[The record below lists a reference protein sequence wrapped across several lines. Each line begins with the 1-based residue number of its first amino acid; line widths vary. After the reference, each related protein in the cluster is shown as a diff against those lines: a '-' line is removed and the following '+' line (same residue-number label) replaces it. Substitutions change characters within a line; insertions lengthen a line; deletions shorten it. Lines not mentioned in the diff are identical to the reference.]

1 MLQNYFLLAW
11 RHLTKKKVY
20 SVINIAGLSTGM
32 AIALLIGLWINDE
45 LSFDHYFP
53 NHQRLAIVLESDSAQ
68 GMHYRGSTI
77 MVPLGA
83 ALRNNYSDLFSRTAL
98 YSDGGNHLYSFGT
111 TTVSG
116 PGIWSQPELPAMFGF
131 KMVEG
136 TMEAAKDPSTALIDQ
151 SLATAL
157 FGAGDPIGK
166 TIKVDNEIPLKVGG
180 VYQDLPKNTSLQG
193 TTTPTRSIQAIMPWY
208 NKSNSYCNSNTDWQ
222 DHNSILYVELAPG
235 VNAEQATTRMKYI
248 ATSYFKSWHQELMI
262 DPMDR
267 AYLHDQIDASTGK
280 ESGGH
285 ITYVWLFGIIGIFT
299 LLLACINF
307 MNLATARSETRA
319 REVGIRK
326 TIGSHR
332 WQLIGQFFT
341 ESILVALIAFVLA
354 LLLAGVSLPFFNNI
368 ADKQM
373 TIPWTN
379 AWFWSMTISF
389 VLLTGLLAGSYPA
402 FYLSHFRPVQV
413 LKSRVVTGRWASL
426 PRRALVVLQFTVSL
440 TLIICTSIVY
450 RQIIYTKDRPVGYS
464 RAGLITVDINTPDLG
479 NHRDAIR
486 TALLHESL
494 ASNVGFSNMDLT
506 NFNDGNGLDWPG
518 KTPDQNAIMFRNVNI
533 SPDYGRTIG
542 WTITQG
548 RDLSPEMATDSAA
561 MVINHA
567 AAKAIGLR
575 NIIGTNVKFF
585 GMPYHIVGISA
596 DMVSDSP
603 ADTVG
608 PAIFLGGRYTGKYI
622 IRINP
627 RLSAQTALAGMQTIF
642 KTYNPA
648 SPFIYHFVD
657 DDYSAKFKSAENIG
671 NLASIFTALA
681 IFISCLGLFGLAS
694 FIAERRT
701 KEIGIRKV
709 LGARVANLWGMLS
722 KDFLLLVSLSFL
734 IAIPLSAWGMEKLL
748 HQYTYRADMS
758 WWIFAAA
765 CTGILLITLATV
777 SYQALRA
784 ALTNP
789 TKSLRSE

>member
-603 ADTVG
+603 ADTVE

-627 RLSAQTALAGMQTIF
+627 RLSAHIALAGMQSVF

-648 SPFIYHFVD
+648 GPFIYHFVD

>member
-20 SVINIAGLSTGM
+20 SAINIAGLSTGM
-32 AIALLIGLWINDE
+32 AIAILIGLWINDE

-53 NHQRLAIVLESDSAQ
+53 NHRRVAIVQETASAE
-68 GMHYRGSTI
+68 GIYYRGSTI
-77 MVPLGA
+77 MVPLGDA
-83 ALRNNYSDLFSRTAL
+83 FRKNYSDLFSRTAL
-98 YSDGGNHLYSFGT
+98 YTDGSNHLYSFGT

-116 PGIWSQPELPAMFGF
+116 PGVWSQPELPAMFGF
-131 KMVEG
+131 RMVEG
-136 TMEAAKDPSTALIDQ
+136 RLESAKDPSTALIDQ

-157 FGAGDPIGK
+157 FGAADPIGK
-166 TIKVDNEIPLKVGG
+166 TIKVDNELPLRIGG

-193 TTTPTRSIQAIMPWY
+193 STAPTRSIQIIMPWY
-208 NKSNSYCNSNTDWQ
+208 NKYNSYHNSNTDWQ
-222 DHNSILYVELAPG
+222 DGNSILYVELAPG
-235 VNAEQATTRMKYI
+235 VTAEQATARIKNI
-248 ATSYFKSWHQELMI
+248 ATSYFKDWHVDMMI
-262 DPMDR
+262 DPLDR
-267 AYLHDQIDASTGK
+267 AYLHDQIDNSTGK

-299 LLLACINF
+299 LILACINF

-332 WQLIGQFFT
+332 WQLVGQFFS

-354 LLLAGVSLPFFNNI
+354 LFLASASLPFFNNI

-379 AWFWSMTISF
+379 PWFWSMAISF

-413 LKSRVVTGRWASL
+413 LKGRIVTGRWASL

-464 RAGLITVDINTPDLG
+464 RTGLITVDINTPDLG

-486 TALLHESL
+486 TSLLHQGL
-494 ASNVGFSNMDLT
+494 ASNVAFSNMSLT
-506 NFNDGNGLDWPG
+506 DFNDGNGLDWPG
-518 KTPDQNAIMFRNVNI
+518 KTPDQNKIMFRNVNI

-548 RDLSPEMATDSAA
+548 RDLSPEMATDSAG
-561 MVINHA
+561 MIINA
-567 AAKAIGLR
+567 EAAKVIGLH
-575 NIIGTNVKFF
+575 NIVGTNVKFF

-596 DMVSDSP
+596 DMVYDSP
-603 ADTVG
+603 ADTVQ
-608 PAIFLGGRYTGKYI
+608 PAIFLAGRYTGKYI

-627 RLSAQTALAGMQTIF
+627 RLSAQTALAGMQSIF
-642 KTYNPA
+642 KTYNPS

-671 NLASIFTALA
+671 NLAAIFTALA

-694 FIAERRT
+694 FVAERRT

-709 LGARVANLWGMLS
+709 LGARVANLWAMLS
-722 KDFLLLVSLSFL
+722 KDFLLLVSLSFI

-784 ALTNP
+784 ALSNP
-789 TKSLRSE
+789 TKSLRTE

>member
-1 MLQNYFLLAW
+1 MLHNYFLLAW

-20 SVINIAGLSTGM
+20 SVINIVGLSTGM
-32 AIALLIGLWINDE
+32 AIALLIGLWIYDE

-53 NHQRLAIVLESDSAQ
+53 NHKRLAILMEADTAQ

-83 ALRNNYSDLFSRTAL
+83 ALRNNYPGLFSRTAL
-98 YSDGGNHLYSFGT
+98 YSDGSNHLYSFGN

-131 KMVEG
+131 KMVAG
-136 TMEAAKDPSTALIDQ
+136 TVESVKDPSTALIDQ
-151 SLATAL
+151 SLANAL
-157 FGAGDPIGK
+157 FGSGDPIGK

-180 VYQDLPKNTSLQG
+180 VYQDLPRNTSFQSS
-193 TTTPTRSIQAIMPWY
+193 TAPTHSIQVIMPWY
-208 NKSNSYCNSNTDWQ
+208 NKTNSYFNNNTDWQ

-235 VNAEQATTRMKYI
+235 VTAEQATGRIKNI
-248 ATSYFKSWHQELMI
+248 ATSYFKSWHEELMI
-262 DPMDR
+262 DPLDR
-267 AYLHDQIDASTGK
+267 AYLHDQIDPSTGK

-299 LLLACINF
+299 LILACINF

-332 WQLIGQFFT
+332 WQLIGQFFS
-341 ESILVALIAFVLA
+341 ESILVAGIAFILA
-354 LLLAGVSLPFFNNI
+354 LFLASVTLPFFNNI

-373 TIPWTN
+373 AMPWTS
-379 AWFWSMTISF
+379 ALFWTMAISF
-389 VLLTGLLAGSYPA
+389 VGLTGLLAGSYPA
-402 FYLSHFRPVQV
+402 FYLSAFRPVQV

-450 RQIIYTKDRPVGYS
+450 RQILYTEDRPVGYS
-464 RAGLITVDINTPDLG
+464 RSGLITLDINTPDLG

-486 TALLHESL
+486 TALLQKNL
-494 ASNVGFSNMDLT
+494 ASNVAFSNMSLT
-506 NFNDGNGLDWPG
+506 DFNDGNGLDWPG
-518 KTPDQNAIMFRNVNI
+518 KTPDQNTIMFRNVNI

-542 WTITQG
+542 WAITQG
-548 RDLSPEMATDSAA
+548 RDLSPDMATDSAG
-561 MVINHA
+561 MIINAA
-567 AAKAIGLR
+567 AAKAIGIR
-575 NIIGTNVKFF
+575 NIVGTNVKFF
-585 GMPYHIVGISA
+585 GMPYHIVGVSA
-596 DMVSDSP
+596 DMVNVSPSD
-603 ADTVG
+603 TIE

-627 RLSAQTALAGMQTIF
+627 RLSAHTALSGMETIF
-642 KTYNPA
+642 KTFNPA
-648 SPFIYHFVD
+648 GLFIYHFVD

-671 NLASIFTALA
+671 NLAAIFTALA

-722 KDFLLLVSLSFL
+722 KDFLLLVSLSFI

-748 HQYTYRADMS
+748 HQYTYRADLS

-765 CTGILLITLATV
+765 CVGILLITLATV

-784 ALTNP
+784 ALANP
-789 TKSLRSE
+789 TKSLRTE

>member
-1 MLQNYFLLAW
+1 MLRNYFLLAW

-20 SVINIAGLSTGM
+20 SAINIAGLSTGM
-32 AIALLIGLWINDE
+32 AIAILIGLWVYDE

-53 NHQRLAIVLESDSAQ
+53 NHRHLAIVLESDSAQ

-77 MVPLGA
+77 MVPLGN
-83 ALRNNYSDLFSRTAL
+83 ALRSNYSDLFSRTAL
-98 YSDGGNHLYSFGT
+98 YSDGGNHLYSFGN

-116 PGIWSQPELPAMFGF
+116 PGIWAQPELPAMFGF
-131 KMVEG
+131 KVVEG
-136 TMEAAKDPSTALIDQ
+136 TLESAKDPSTALIDQ

-166 TIKVDNEIPLKVGG
+166 TIKIDNEIPLRVGG

-193 TTTPTRSIQAIMPWY
+193 STTPTRSIQVIMPWY
-208 NKSNSYCNSNTDWQ
+208 NKTNSYFNSNTDWQ

-235 VNAEQATTRMKYI
+235 VTAEKATARMKYV
-248 ATSYFKSWHQELMI
+248 ATSYFKSWHEEMMI
-262 DPMDR
+262 QPMDR
-267 AYLHDQIDASTGK
+267 AYLHDQIDANTGR

-332 WQLIGQFFT
+332 WQLIGQFLS
-341 ESILVALIAFVLA
+341 ESILVSLIAFVLA
-354 LLLAGVSLPFFNNI
+354 LLLASVSLPFFNNI

-379 AWFWSMTISF
+379 AWFWSMGITF
-389 VLLTGLLAGSYPA
+389 VGLTGLLAGSYPA

-440 TLIICTSIVY
+440 TLIIGTSIVY
-450 RQIIYTKDRPVGYS
+450 RQILYTKDRPVGYS
-464 RAGLITVDINTPDLG
+464 REGLITVDINTPDLG

-486 TALLHESL
+486 TGLLQKNL
-494 ASNVGFSNMDLT
+494 ASGVAFSNMSLT

-518 KTPDQNAIMFRNVNI
+518 KTPDQNTIMFRNVNI

-542 WTITQG
+542 WTILQG
-548 RDLSPEMATDSAA
+548 RDLSSEMATDSAA

-575 NIIGTNVKFF
+575 NIVGTNVKFF
-585 GMPYHIVGISA
+585 GMPYHIIGISA

-603 ADTVG
+603 ADTVE
-608 PAIFLGGRYTGKYI
+608 PAIFLGGRWTGKYI

-627 RLSAQTALAGMQTIF
+627 RLSTSTALAGMQTIF
-642 KTYNPA
+642 KTYNPS

-657 DDYSAKFKSAENIG
+657 VDYFAKFKSAENIG
-671 NLASIFTALA
+671 NLASIFTVLA

-734 IAIPLSAWGMEKLL
+734 ISIPLSAWGMEKLL
-748 HQYTYRADMS
+748 HQYTYRAAQA

-765 CTGILLITLATV
+765 CAGILLITLATV

-789 TKSLRSE
+789 TKSLRTE